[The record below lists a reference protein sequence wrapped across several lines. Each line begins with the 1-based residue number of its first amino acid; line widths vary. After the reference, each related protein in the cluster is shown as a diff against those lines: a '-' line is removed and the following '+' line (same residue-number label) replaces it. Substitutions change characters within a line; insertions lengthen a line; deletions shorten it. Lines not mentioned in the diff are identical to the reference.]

1 MKLLATQFSPFFY
14 FLSFKLK
21 YFPATYSRTLWA
33 NALPLIRQTR
43 FNLHLKT
50 SKIIFLS
57 ALLLMFL
64 DSKQED
70 ERFWTKS

>member
-1 MKLLATQFSPFFY
+1 MKLLASEFSPSFY
-14 FLSFKLK
+14 FLSFTLK
-21 YFPATYSRTLWA
+21 YFPATYSGTPWA
-33 NALPLIRQTR
+33 NALPLIRRTR
-43 FNLHLKT
+43 FNLGLKT
-50 SKIIFLS
+50 KKIIFLF